1 MSKLIAIG
9 QFRGSWDGSV
19 KDGFMSMYDDGNRK
33 MYNIGL
39 GQNHIDR
46 YTSKGDSINQAKRM
60 KREQFWTGAIIE
72 ITYE

>member
-19 KDGFMSMYDDGNRK
+19 KDGFMSMYDNGNRK
-33 MYNIGL
+33 MYNIGF
-39 GQNHIDR
+39 GQN
-46 YTSKGDSINQAKRM
+46 YTSQYTSEEDAVNQTKRM
-60 KREQFWTGAIIE
+60 KKETFWTGAVIE